1 MNTTRLKSFATEA
14 RNTLRR
20 GVMNRLLALGF
31 DQDGNVV
38 QEPTM
43 FEGGAVFMGET
54 ISEDFYNKWISLR
67 DRIASHSLRE
77 VLEEAAYTWF
87 NRLMAIRIMQK
98 NGLIDPVL
106 DYRSDSVRLPILLTN
121 AQAGNIPTIPEA
133 DRERLRELLNDPT
146 RTAEQ
151 FAILI
156 KK

>member
-1 MNTTRLKSFATEA
+1 MNTTRLKTFATEA

-43 FEGGAVFMGET
+43 FEGGAVVMGET

-98 NGLIDPVL
+98 NGLIAVISNRTAKML
-106 DYRSDSVRLPILLTN
+106 RTSAISVRLRAYSNVLSRGTG
-121 AQAGNIPTIPEA
+121 QASLP
-133 DRERLRELLNDPT
+133 DRLHYKENVVG
-146 RTAEQ
+146 
-151 FAILI
+151 ICN
-156 KK
+156 KS